1 MASQFLC
8 LTHLQLSVLDT
19 DYGPVQVFVKR
30 NFLTLLDSLQKLL
43 LTTTT
48 TGENKI
54 CYVDFNLDL
63 LRHEQHTITVRIC
76 LAYVFSPALPHDH
89 KAHPYNI

>member
-1 MASQFLC
+1 MAIQKRRLKYWRRNFC

-19 DYGPVQVFVKR
+19 DFGPVQVFVKR
-30 NFLTLLDSLQKLL
+30 NFLTLLDSLRKLL
-43 LTTTT
+43 LTT

-63 LRHEQHTITVRIC
+63 LRHEQHTITGEFV
-76 LAYVFSPALPHDH
+76 
-89 KAHPYNI
+89 

>member
-1 MASQFLC
+1 MQTQPSFLLEVYGHTKKKIEILASEFLC

-19 DYGPVQVFVKR
+19 DFGPVQVFVKR
-30 NFLTLLDSLQKLL
+30 NFLTLLDSLRKLL
-43 LTTTT
+43 LTT

-63 LRHEQHTITVRIC
+63 LRHEQHTITG
-76 LAYVFSPALPHDH
+76 
-89 KAHPYNI
+89 